1 MLQGESFYAH
11 LADYLRFVLLFREGG
26 VYTDMDSILLQPI
39 DETNVIGVEHCDQD
53 TLDYCIHLTQFSKSD
68 RFYLPIG
75 TLPLFLLHSDLLLV
89 GFLVLAPS
97 HPLIFGALSYFDTR
111 YDPNLWPCGTIYLTL
126 AYSRLMQS
134 ATDDRA
140 LVRILPREAFYPIPW
155 QKVIKFPLALLS
167 LSLTSPSL
175 PPLIPHRSNPT
186 SPTQTRRSLTKSRAI
201 RTLFIYGAE

>member
-75 TLPLFLLHSDLLLV
+75 TLPLFLLH
-89 GFLVLAPS
+89 
-97 HPLIFGALSYFDTR
+97 
-111 YDPNLWPCGTIYLTL
+111 WPT
-126 AYSRLMQS
+126 
-134 ATDDRA
+134 
-140 LVRILPREAFYPIPW
+140 E
-155 QKVIKFPLALLS
+155 
-167 LSLTSPSL
+167 
-175 PPLIPHRSNPT
+175 
-186 SPTQTRRSLTKSRAI
+186 KS
-201 RTLFIYGAE
+201 F